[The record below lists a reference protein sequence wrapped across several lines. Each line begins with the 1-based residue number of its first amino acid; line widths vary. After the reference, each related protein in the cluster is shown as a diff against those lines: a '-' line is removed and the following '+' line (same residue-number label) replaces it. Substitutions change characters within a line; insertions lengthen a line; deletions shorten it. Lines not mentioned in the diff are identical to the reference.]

1 MTSWK
6 HFLDKEADNMFT
18 NDSSKYV
25 VSIKIINII
34 TKTNS
39 PMSEAID
46 ESKTILGV
54 FPEWI
59 WFTFTA
65 RGVRILPH
73 NLSPNVHN

>member
-1 MTSWK
+1 
-6 HFLDKEADNMFT
+6 MFT

-59 WFTFTA
+59 
-65 RGVRILPH
+65 
-73 NLSPNVHN
+73 